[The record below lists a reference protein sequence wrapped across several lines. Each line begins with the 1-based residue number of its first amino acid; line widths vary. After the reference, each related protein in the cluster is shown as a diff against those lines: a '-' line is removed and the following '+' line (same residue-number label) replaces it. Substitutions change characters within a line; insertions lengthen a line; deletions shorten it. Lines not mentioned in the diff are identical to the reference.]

1 MKRPLILFSLIII
14 LSVFSSCTIFKN
26 KNKKNVKIIVHT
38 TILPDSANVY
48 ITGSSE
54 ALGNWNT
61 NKVKLHKTDG
71 TKWETT
77 LELKAGESY
86 EYKFTLG
93 SWQNEALDSNRQVP
107 ANNRLTLL
115 NDTVINLNIRGWNNL
130 DSGYNFIFS
139 NNIFKSN
146 KYFHLFAYWNYYPN
160 DNPVYASPLF
170 ADSGFTKVSAL
181 LYEDT
186 ESSIKWNG
194 KGWFRAVIR
203 VDSALWGKQ
212 TALCIRQTGASELY
226 LNGKKILSLGKIGA
240 NSSETVNR
248 TDAGWHIIT
257 WDSCYNQ
264 VISVRYANYYIP
276 KFLKQGFPG
285 GFLITLSMPEKIVE
299 SRQIVE
305 IKPSNVVFTVVPF
318 VLALL
323 HFVMFIFYPK
333 NKQNLYYSFC
343 LLGFTF
349 LAVFNY
355 LNLATTISDPFLSL
369 MLYRFSHTA
378 VLTAAFFGLL
388 TTYSGLYKKLPR
400 TYIYFLVSAVVL
412 SIWGII
418 ERTEFQSY
426 FIYAYY
432 GSVFIEVIRTFIK
445 DKRPEKSGMWISIS
459 GFVILLIAIA
469 LQTLIELQIIDNLFG
484 ETLIYGY
491 GVFGLIVFMSLYLS
505 NSFSL
510 TNRSLEKQLLNVK
523 KLSDLAIEQERKA
536 KDEEIK
542 KQMLE
547 ADNRRKT
554 VELEEARELQL
565 SMLPKSIP
573 DLPQCKIAVYMQ
585 TATEV
590 GGDYYDFSNGQE
602 NTLTIALGD
611 ATGHGAKAGIMVAAA
626 KSLFNA
632 LAENPDTIQILKKF
646 TSAIKSMNLHN
657 LYMAMEIGKLK
668 GRAFTFSNAGMPPLL
683 HYSAKEEKV
692 NLLIQKSM
700 PLGSFTEFPYAKTV
714 LSLEPDDI
722 ILFLS
727 DGCTEAFNTNNELL
741 GIERCTY
748 FLIKYASLPPE
759 GIIEGFKSELTNW
772 AGGRQQEDD
781 VSIIAIKMK

>member
-14 LSVFSSCTIFKN
+14 LSALSSCSLFTN
-26 KNKKNVKIIVHT
+26 KNKKNVKFIVHT
-38 TILPDSANVY
+38 TILPDSANVFL
-48 ITGSSE
+48 TGSSE
-54 ALGNWNT
+54 ELGSWET
-61 NKVKLHKTDG
+61 GKIKLNKVNSST
-71 TKWETT
+71 WETT
-77 LELKAGESY
+77 LALPAGESY

-93 SWQNEALDSNRQVP
+93 SWQSEALDSNRQVP
-107 ANNRLTLL
+107 PNNKITVL
-115 NDTVINLNIRGWNNL
+115 NDTVINLDIKNWNSP
-130 DSGYNFIFS
+130 DAGFNFFLTKS
-139 NNIFKSN
+139 VFKSS
-146 KYFHLFAYWNYYPN
+146 KYFHLFSYWNYYPD
-160 DNPVYASPLF
+160 DNPVYASPQF
-170 ADSGFTKVSAL
+170 ADSGYIKVPSL
-181 LYEDT
+181 LYEET
-186 ESSIKWNG
+186 QSSIKWNG
-194 KGWFRAVIR
+194 KGWLRAIIR

-212 TALCIRQTGASELY
+212 TALCIRQTGASEVY
-226 LNGKKILSLGKIGA
+226 LNGKKILTLGKIGA

-248 TDAGWHIIT
+248 TDASWHIIT

-264 VISVRYANYYIP
+264 VLSVRYANYYIP
-276 KFLKQGFPG
+276 KFLSQGFPG
-285 GFLITLSMPEKIVE
+285 GFIITLRMPQNIVE
-299 SRQIVE
+299 SSQIVE
-305 IKPSNVVFTVVPF
+305 IKPSNVIFTVVPF

-349 LAVFNY
+349 LAVLNY
-355 LNLATTISDPFLSL
+355 LNLAFTIHNPFISL
-369 MLYRFSHTA
+369 MLYRFAHAS
-378 VLTAAFFGLL
+378 VLNAAFFGLM

-400 TYIYFLVSAVVL
+400 QYIYFMAAAVIL
-412 SIWGII
+412 SVWGII
-418 ERTEFQSY
+418 ERTQMQGY

-432 GSVFIEVIRTFIK
+432 GLVFIEVMRTFVK

-469 LQTLIELQIIDNLFG
+469 AQTLIELQIINSIFG
-484 ETLIYGY
+484 ETLVYGY
-491 GVFGLIVFMSLYLS
+491 GVFGLIIFMSLYLS
-505 NSFSL
+505 HSFSA
-510 TNRSLEKQLLNVK
+510 TNKNLEKQLINVK
-523 KLSDLAIEQERKA
+523 TLNDLALEQERKA

-565 SMLPKSIP
+565 SMLPKKIP
-573 DLPQCKIAVYMQ
+573 ELPQCSIAVYMQ

-590 GGDYYDFSNGQE
+590 GGDYYDFSNGNE

-632 LAENPDTIQILKKF
+632 LAENPDTIQILRKF

-668 GRAFTFSNAGMPPLL
+668 GRVFTFSNAGMPPLL
-683 HYSAKEEKV
+683 HYSAKEKSIA
-692 NLLIQKSM
+692 LLVQKSM

-722 ILFLS
+722 VLFLS
-727 DGCTEAFNTNNELL
+727 DGCTEAFNPDDELL
-741 GIERCTY
+741 GIDRCKEI
-748 FLIKYASLPPE
+748 LLKYAALTPQE
-759 GIIEGFKSELTNW
+759 IIEGFKTELAVW
-772 AGGRQQEDD
+772 SAGRAQEDD
-781 VSIIAIKMK
+781 VSIIAVKMN